1 MRIPKR
7 IPKNRPL
14 RVMWVCSWG
23 LIGLMAFCIVQGI
36 LIQRTPLTQPAPL
49 IGASAI
55 ALPNTDAP
63 KHLYVFSQILGRIQ
77 IFDTNGTF
85 QTSIV
90 TPSIKGELTLCGG
103 GEHPIL
109 LVTPYAK
116 QPVYKLQQGKFVWV
130 DDQPLPG
137 FCQTS
142 RPQTTAVGP
151 YRYRLKEWPKR
162 ITYRPSGQR
171 HEDILISDGWWL
183 TLSSSLPL
191 ILGVGLVG
199 GGLQILGYLL
209 VNYRHQQG

>member
-90 TPSIKGELTLCGG
+90 TPSIKGELTLCV
-103 GEHPIL
+103 GESIQ
-109 LVTPYAK
+109 Y
-116 QPVYKLQQGKFVWV
+116 F
-130 DDQPLPG
+130 
-137 FCQTS
+137 
-142 RPQTTAVGP
+142 
-151 YRYRLKEWPKR
+151 
-162 ITYRPSGQR
+162 
-171 HEDILISDGWWL
+171 
-183 TLSSSLPL
+183 
-191 ILGVGLVG
+191 
-199 GGLQILGYLL
+199 
-209 VNYRHQQG
+209 